1 MPKGRWPTPSSAPG
15 GSAPSAG
22 TGSPS
27 GGVPGTV
34 SPPRPAQP
42 TTPAQPAAP
51 GQEAAPARLAS
62 PAQPAAPG
70 QQAAWARAGL
80 DPGAAEHLLADLV
93 PFLPS
98 PGYPQHAAHELLVS
112 VERAHRLSDADPL
125 GRPLKYLRLVTG

>member
-51 GQEAAPARLAS
+51 GQEAAPARLA
-62 PAQPAAPG
+62 
-70 QQAAWARAGL
+70 
-80 DPGAAEHLLADLV
+80 PGAAEHLLADLV

-112 VERAHRLSDADPL
+112 VERAHRLSDGDPL

>member
-1 MPKGRWPTPSSAPG
+1 MPKGRWPASSSAPG

-42 TTPAQPAAP
+42 AAP
-51 GQEAAPARLAS
+51 GQP
-62 PAQPAAPG
+62 
-70 QQAAWARAGL
+70 AAWARAGL

-112 VERAHRLSDADPL
+112 VERAHRLSDGDPF
-125 GRPLKYLRLVTG
+125 GRPNEYLRLVTGPDRAFG